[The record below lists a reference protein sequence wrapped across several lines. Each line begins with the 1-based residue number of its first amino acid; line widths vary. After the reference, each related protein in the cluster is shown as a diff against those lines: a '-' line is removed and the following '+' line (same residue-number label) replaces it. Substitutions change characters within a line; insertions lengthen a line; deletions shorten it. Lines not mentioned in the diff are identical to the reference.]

1 MNHSESNEDLPAVIE
16 DFVFWDHDRGITTG
30 STPQAQWIKLFEEVI
45 ELYASL
51 HPDMDKGELFKSV
64 LGELNVLYR
73 KGKIK
78 AIPGNEDPMA
88 HTIDAVGDTMKCLTS
103 VANLSGINLT
113 QASKAALQEISGRK
127 GKLVNGIWEK
137 D

>member
-1 MNHSESNEDLPAVIE
+1 MNHSESNQDLPDVIE
-16 DFVFWDHDRGITTG
+16 DFVLWDHDRGITTG
-30 STPQAQWIKLFEEVI
+30 STPQAQWTKLFEEVI

-64 LGELNVLYR
+64 LNELNVLYR